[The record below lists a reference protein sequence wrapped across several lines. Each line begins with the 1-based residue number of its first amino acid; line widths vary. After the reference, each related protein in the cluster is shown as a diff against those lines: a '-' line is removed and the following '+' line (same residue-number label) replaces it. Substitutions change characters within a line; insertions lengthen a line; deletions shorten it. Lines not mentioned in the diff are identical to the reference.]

1 MNTGSNPMNISDLS
15 YVEVATSE
23 VAGAKGINIK
33 SNFNLKQDVF
43 TKVTNQFSNNFNS
56 NVNITGNSASV
67 TGSSDANGG
76 VAQATSIIFGTQTE
90 PGVSQSFVS
99 AGSAIRY
106 H

>member
-1 MNTGSNPMNISDLS
+1 MKISDLS

-23 VAGAKGINIK
+23 VAGSKGININ
-33 SNFNLKQDVF
+33 SAFNLKQDVF
-43 TKVTNQFSNNFNS
+43 TKVTNQFSNNFKA

-76 VAQATSIIFGTQTE
+76 VAQATSIIFGTQVE

-99 AGSAIRY
+99 SGAAISY